1 MNELPLFNERNTAY
15 SSTWIRYASSNYH
28 SYVIHSTQTV
38 KTPPIINEWYTTHK
52 KNDIPPHLL
61 ISIER
66 KEKKDESTN

>member
-1 MNELPLFNERNTAY
+1 MQV
-15 SSTWIRYASSNYH
+15 SKHH
-28 SYVIHSTQTV
+28 SCANHSTQAI
-38 KTPPIINEWYTTHK
+38 KTPPITNELYATYK

>member
-1 MNELPLFNERNTAY
+1 MQVSNRRSSAIHSIQAVKKPHITNELYAAY
-15 SSTWIRYASSNYH
+15 
-28 SYVIHSTQTV
+28 
-38 KTPPIINEWYTTHK
+38 K

>member
-1 MNELPLFNERNTAY
+1 M
-15 SSTWIRYASSNYH
+15 NYH
-28 SYVIHSTQTV
+28 SLTNEIQLIQALEYDMQVSNRRSSAIHSIRAV
-38 KTPPIINEWYTTHK
+38 KTPPITNELYATYK

>member
-15 SSTWIRYASSNYH
+15 SSTWIRYASIKSPLICDSFNT
-28 SYVIHSTQTV
+28 SG
-38 KTPPIINEWYTTHK
+38 KTPPITNELYATYK

>member
-1 MNELPLFNERNTAY
+1 MQVSNRR
-15 SSTWIRYASSNYH
+15 SSA
-28 SYVIHSTQTV
+28 IHSIQAV
-38 KTPPIINEWYTTHK
+38 KTPPITNELYVAYK

>member
-1 MNELPLFNERNTAY
+1 MNYNATY
-15 SSTWIRYASSNYH
+15 
-28 SYVIHSTQTV
+28 
-38 KTPPIINEWYTTHK
+38 K